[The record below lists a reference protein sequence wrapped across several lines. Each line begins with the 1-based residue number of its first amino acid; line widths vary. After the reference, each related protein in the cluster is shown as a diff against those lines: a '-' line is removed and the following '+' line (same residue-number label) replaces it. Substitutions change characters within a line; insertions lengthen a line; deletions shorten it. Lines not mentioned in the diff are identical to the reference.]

1 MTRAEYLSLADRVE
15 REGITSELNHIL
27 ANAWGWRFYATRYE
41 SGLFEAWRKN
51 NAGPWKKYS
60 PDFANLQT
68 VADHTPDGWVL
79 LTLGEFTD
87 RWECELA
94 KRGKV
99 VGASAPTEAA
109 ARIAAI
115 LRAKGAEADAVS

>member
-27 ANAWGWRFYATRYE
+27 ANVWGWHFHADRYE
-41 SGLFEAWRKN
+41 AGRFAAWHKN
-51 NAGPWKKYS
+51 NAGQWKKYS

-87 RWECELA
+87 RWECELVKGA
-94 KRGKV
+94 TV
-99 VGASAPTEAA
+99 VGASATTEAG

>member
-15 REGITSELNHIL
+15 REGITPAVNEAVAL
-27 ANAWGWRFYATRYE
+27 ALG
-41 SGLFEAWRKN
+41 
-51 NAGPWKKYS
+51 WKKKPNQQWGS
-60 PDFANLQT
+60 QFLWRLPKKDWQTDHPRFTNLQT
-68 VADHTPDGWVL
+68 VADHTLNGWVL

-94 KRGKV
+94 KGTTV
-99 VGASAPTEAA
+99 VSASAPTEAA

-115 LRAKGAEADAVS
+115 LRAKGAETDAVS